1 MITPDNYDKKFKEL
15 RSVMFGDLKT
25 PDEAGYDEVKDA
37 PMTENLNAEN
47 MQ

>member
-1 MITPDNYDKKFKEL
+1 MITPDKYDKKFKEL